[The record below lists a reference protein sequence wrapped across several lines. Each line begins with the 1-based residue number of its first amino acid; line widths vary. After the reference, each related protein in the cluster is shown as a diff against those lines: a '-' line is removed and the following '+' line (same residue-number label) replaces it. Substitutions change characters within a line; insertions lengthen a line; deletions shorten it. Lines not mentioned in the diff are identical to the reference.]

1 MAENNAPLAHKLTL
15 DERKKVSLTGAR
27 EVLHFDEELVELDT
41 ARGRLVI
48 QGSDLRLKCLS
59 LEDGAVVIQ
68 GSVSG
73 ILYDEPKQKRGFF
86 R

>member
-1 MAENNAPLAHKLTL
+1 MEENGTSLPHRLVL
-15 DERKKVSLTGAR
+15 DERKKLNLTGAR
-27 EVLHFDEELVELDT
+27 EVIRFDEELVELDT
-41 ARGRLVI
+41 ARGNLVV

-68 GSVSG
+68 GNISG
-73 ILYDEPKQKRGFF
+73 ILYDEPKQKWGFF

>member
-1 MAENNAPLAHKLTL
+1 MTENTVSLPHRLTL
-15 DERKKVSLTGAR
+15 DECQKLNLTGAR
-27 EVLHFDEELVELDT
+27 EVIRFDEELVELDT
-41 ARGRLVI
+41 VRGNLVI

-68 GSVSG
+68 GNISG

>member
-1 MAENNAPLAHKLTL
+1 MAENSAPLPHKLTL
-15 DERKKVSLTGAR
+15 DERKKLSLTGAR
-27 EVLHFDEELVELDT
+27 EVIHFDEELVELDT
-41 ARGRLVI
+41 AQGNLMI

-68 GSVSG
+68 GNISG

>member
-1 MAENNAPLAHKLTL
+1 MSETTARLPHKLTL
-15 DERKKVSLTGAR
+15 DERKRVNLTGAR
-27 EVLHFDEELVELDT
+27 EVIHFDEEVVELDT
-41 ARGRLVI
+41 SQGSLLI

-68 GSVSG
+68 GNISSVS
-73 ILYDEPKQKRGFF
+73 YDEPKPKRGLF

>member
-1 MAENNAPLAHKLTL
+1 MADKDIPLPHKLTL
-15 DERKKVSLTGAR
+15 DERKKLTLTGAR

-41 ARGRLVI
+41 ARGNLVI
-48 QGSDLRLKCLS
+48 QGSELRLKCLS

-68 GSVSG
+68 GNISAL
-73 ILYDEPKQKRGFF
+73 LYDEPKQKRGFF

>member
-1 MAENNAPLAHKLTL
+1 MAENALPLPHRLSL
-15 DERKKVSLTGAR
+15 EERKKLNLTGAR
-27 EVLHFDEELVELDT
+27 EVIHFDEELVELDT
-41 ARGRLVI
+41 VLGSLVI

-59 LEDGAVVIQ
+59 LEDGNLVIQ
-68 GSVSG
+68 GNISG

>member
-1 MAENNAPLAHKLTL
+1 MADNSTPLPHKLTL
-15 DERKKVSLTGAR
+15 DERKKLSLTGAR
-27 EVLHFDEELVELDT
+27 EVIHFDEELVELDT
-41 ARGRLVI
+41 ARGNLVV

-68 GSVSG
+68 GNISAV
-73 ILYDEPKQKRGFF
+73 LYDEPKQRRGFF

>member
-1 MAENNAPLAHKLTL
+1 MAENSIPLPHRLSL
-15 DERKKVSLTGAR
+15 EERKKLNLTGAR
-27 EVLHFDEELVELDT
+27 EVIHFDEELVELDT
-41 ARGRLVI
+41 AQGNLMI

-68 GSVSG
+68 GRITG

>member
-1 MAENNAPLAHKLTL
+1 MADKDIPLPHKLTL
-15 DERKKVSLTGAR
+15 DERKKLTLTGAR

-41 ARGRLVI
+41 ARGNLVI
-48 QGSDLRLKCLS
+48 QGSELRLKCLS

-68 GSVSG
+68 GNISAL
-73 ILYDEPKQKRGFF
+73 LYDEPKQKRGLF

>member
-1 MAENNAPLAHKLTL
+1 MAENGISLPHRLTL
-15 DERKKVSLTGAR
+15 DECQKLNLTGAR
-27 EVLHFDEELVELDT
+27 EVIHFDEDLVELDT
-41 ARGRLVI
+41 ARGNLMI
-48 QGSDLRLKCLS
+48 QGSGLRLKCLS

-68 GSVSG
+68 GTITG

>member
-1 MAENNAPLAHKLTL
+1 MEENGTSLPHRLVL
-15 DERKKVSLTGAR
+15 DERKKLNLTGAR
-27 EVLHFDEELVELDT
+27 EVIRFDEELVELDT
-41 ARGRLVI
+41 ARGSLVV

-68 GSVSG
+68 GNISG

>member
-1 MAENNAPLAHKLTL
+1 MAENSAPLPHKLTL
-15 DERKKVSLTGAR
+15 DERKKLSLTGAR
-27 EVLHFDEELVELDT
+27 EVIHFDEELVELDT
-41 ARGRLVI
+41 ARGSLMI

-68 GSVSG
+68 GTISG